1 MHPKTFC
8 QCAQSQHAS
17 DFHSIKLLY
26 QMKTKR
32 GPNDTYDCLPFDRG
46 SFRQK
51 GHRTDRILNI
61 VRAARR
67 GAARS
72 SQQRSVARPVVTLVP
87 PTRSSPISSKW
98 SLNSPIKWRVRSV
111 AVVRIYMC
119 RQSIKRTDSKT
130 TTTTTTWRSRVHPD
144 SRVGDS

>member
-8 QCAQSQHAS
+8 QCAQSQHSS
-17 DFHSIKLLY
+17 DFHSIKILY

-32 GPNDTYDCLPFDRG
+32 GPNDTYDCVPFDRG

-67 GAARS
+67 GALSSGRS
-72 SQQRSVARPVVTLVP
+72 LVQSSRWCRRPAVHRYP
-87 PTRSSPISSKW
+87 SKW

-130 TTTTTTWRSRVHPD
+130 TTTTTWRSRVHPD
-144 SRVGDS
+144 SRVGGL